1 MTSRTGGS
9 RKKGRRQFSSLISQG
24 PPIPYMIN
32 EVGPRIAAS
41 SFRVWERFEPNSP
54 PSSSP
59 PHRENSWMMMK
70 CQGAHKWRHGNRHFI
85 VYSGGK
91 KGNFFLSQRDCRHLS
106 LSPPPNGGGDPGL
119 RKRLLQ
125 SGRQC
130 DNEGT
135 RKGYKVPRMW
145 LKEVRAYVQPLEN
158 SEVHVVK
165 GGERK
170 IF

>member
-1 MTSRTGGS
+1 MGIDISLFILEEKKVIFFYHNETADTS
-9 RKKGRRQFSSLISQG
+9 
-24 PPIPYMIN
+24 PCP
-32 EVGPRIAAS
+32 
-41 SFRVWERFEPNSP
+41 
-54 PSSSP
+54 
-59 PHRENSWMMMK
+59 
-70 CQGAHKWRHGNRHFI
+70 
-85 VYSGGK
+85 
-91 KGNFFLSQRDCRHLS
+91 
-106 LSPPPNGGGDPGL
+106 PPPNGGGDPGL

>member
-1 MTSRTGGS
+1 MGIDISLFILEE
-9 RKKGRRQFSSLISQG
+9 KKVIFFITTRLQTPL
-24 PPIPYMIN
+24 P
-32 EVGPRIAAS
+32 V
-41 SFRVWERFEPNSP
+41 P
-54 PSSSP
+54 PS
-59 PHRENSWMMMK
+59 
-70 CQGAHKWRHGNRHFI
+70 
-85 VYSGGK
+85 
-91 KGNFFLSQRDCRHLS
+91 
-106 LSPPPNGGGDPGL
+106 NGGGDPGL

>member
-1 MTSRTGGS
+1 MGIDISLFILEE
-9 RKKGRRQFSSLISQG
+9 KKVIF
-24 PPIPYMIN
+24 
-32 EVGPRIAAS
+32 
-41 SFRVWERFEPNSP
+41 
-54 PSSSP
+54 
-59 PHRENSWMMMK
+59 
-70 CQGAHKWRHGNRHFI
+70 FI
-85 VYSGGK
+85 TRLQTPLPV
-91 KGNFFLSQRDCRHLS
+91 
-106 LSPPPNGGGDPGL
+106 PPPNGGGDPGL